1 MAQNNWLGPDDAE
14 LIATFSCSQTL
25 DDEISNTYEMIPPS
39 DAKLLAPIVKPP
51 ARAG

>member
-14 LIATFSCSQTL
+14 LTASIACSSTL

-39 DAKLLAPIVKPP
+39 DAKLLAPSD
-51 ARAG
+51 